1 MNVRHLE
8 HLLAVADTGSFSR
21 AADKCHVTQSALS
34 RSIQALETELGAPL
48 IDRIGKRNE
57 LTPFGKEVV
66 QRARRMVL
74 DAAEMR
80 RSAEFLQPGHMG
92 SLRIGL
98 GSGPSAMLMRPFLQ
112 HMAHAHPGVQVS
124 IQPGATELQVPQ
136 LREREFDALVVDMRR
151 ITPAADLVI
160 EDLSSMRAGFLCR
173 HDHPLRRSSAAVSFA
188 EIRRFPLAS
197 TPLSSEAARN
207 LIARYGPDADPQTAV
222 SLRCDDIHSLLA
234 TVRGSDAIFLGIVGA
249 ARADMASAA
258 LVELAVIP
266 ALDDGAR
273 YALVTLAA
281 RTEAPAM
288 AVFRRFVGRHLHDDL
303 HHGGADPEAAAA
315 PPPPISR
322 WT

>member
-1 MNVRHLE
+1 MNIRHLE

-34 RSIQALETELGAPL
+34 RSIQALESELGAPL

-57 LTPFGKEVV
+57 LTPFGKEVA

-80 RSAEFLQPGHMG
+80 RSADFLQPGHMG

-98 GSGPSAMLMRPFLQ
+98 GSGPSAMLMRPLLH
-112 HMAHAHPGVQVS
+112 HMAHNHPHVQVS

-151 ITPAADLVI
+151 IQPAADLVI
-160 EDLSSMRAGFLCR
+160 EDLGHMRAGFVCR
-173 HDHPLRRSSAAVSFA
+173 RDHPLRQSTAPVSFGQM
-188 EIRRFPLAS
+188 RRYPLAS
-197 TPLSSEAARN
+197 TPLSGEAARN
-207 LIARYGPDADPQTAV
+207 LIARYGPQADPQTAV
-222 SLRCDDIHSLLA
+222 TLRCDDIHSLLA
-234 TVRGSDAIFLGIVGA
+234 TVRTSDTVFLGIVGA
-249 ARADMASAA
+249 ASDGIRSGELA
-258 LVELAVIP
+258 ELAVAP
-266 ALDDGAR
+266 PLDDSAR

-288 AVFRRFVGRHLHDDL
+288 AVFRRFIATHLHDA
-303 HHGGADPEAAAA
+303 GAGPR
-315 PPPPISR
+315 PPGAQP
-322 WT
+322 